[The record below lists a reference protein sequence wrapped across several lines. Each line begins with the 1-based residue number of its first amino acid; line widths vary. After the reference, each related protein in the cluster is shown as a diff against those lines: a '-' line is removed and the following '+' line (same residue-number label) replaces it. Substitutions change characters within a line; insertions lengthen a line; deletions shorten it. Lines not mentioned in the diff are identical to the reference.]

1 LKKPK
6 SNRRLRKLP
15 ILRKRELKQL
25 LPEEREKRLA
35 ELRTELVKLRTSV
48 KSGGNVENT
57 GRIKEIRKTIARLL
71 TQSQTART
79 GAKT

>member
-1 LKKPK
+1 M
-6 SNRRLRKLP
+6 P

-25 LPEEREKRLA
+25 LPEEREKKLA

-48 KSGGNVENT
+48 KSGGNVDNT

-71 TQSQTART
+71 TAQSQPSAVE
-79 GAKT
+79 A

>member
-1 LKKPK
+1 
-6 SNRRLRKLP
+6 LP

-25 LPEEREKRLA
+25 LPEERDKKLA

-48 KSGGNVENT
+48 RSGGNVENT

-71 TQSQTART
+71 TAQSQTITT
-79 GAKT
+79 GTKA